1 VPEFGPLV
9 AMLLVWLFF
18 AAIAGGP
25 FTSLEG
31 TAAWLNAAAP
41 LGILAV
47 AVGLLMIG
55 GEFDLSVGSIIGVS
69 GMGVM
74 LLTTEA
80 GWPIAAAVATGHPDT
95 TSWSGTR
102 Q

>member
-1 VPEFGPLV
+1 MTPSAPRARTLLRSAELGPLL
-9 AMLLVWLFF
+9 ALFLVWLFF
-18 AAIAGGP
+18 AAAAGES
-25 FTSLEG
+25 FRSLEG

-47 AVGLLMIG
+47 AAGVLMIG

-80 GWPIAAAVATGHPDT
+80 HWPLRAPII
-95 TSWSGTR
+95 
-102 Q
+102 